1 MAENKLRVIQGTYTK
16 LNQNKSGY
24 DSNCLLID
32 NVNGGIYLGGRSN
45 GNSIT
50 NGVLHPIALGTK
62 GGTINGSLTINGGLT
77 VSDNACFNN
86 SIHISAAQNHE
97 SSENFPALITFGD
110 VNPHPDWWYG
120 SDDSLEDGPEVYI
133 GEVSDTHMT
142 IHANGNIYLEGGEIH
157 MYGPTGVNSTLSVAS
172 TLSVGS
178 TLSVTGKI
186 NARSDVSVNGKVDA
200 SGGFFETSDKTLKN
214 FKSDIKID
222 FDSLSKLPKKY
233 FTWKEDATEQLH
245 IGTSAQDVQQLF
257 PELVSENDGVLSVD
271 YAKLSII
278 ALAAIDKLNERIEYL
293 EKQLNK

>member
-45 GNSIT
+45 GSSIT

-86 SIHISAAQNHE
+86 SIHISAGQDHE
-97 SSENFPALITFGD
+97 STSYFPALITFGD
-110 VNPHPDWWYG
+110 VNPHPDWWYNSDG
-120 SDDSLEDGPEVYI
+120 SDSLEDGPEVYI
-133 GEVSDTHMT
+133 GELSDTNMI
-142 IHANGNIYLEGGEIH
+142 IHANGGIYLESGSGIS
-157 MYGPTGVNSTLSVAS
+157 MKGATNINNTLY
-172 TLSVGS
+172 VGS
-178 TLSVTGKI
+178 TLSVNGRITT
-186 NARSDVSVNGKVDA
+186 RSDVSVYGKVDA

-222 FDSLSKLPKKY
+222 FDLLSKLPKKY
-233 FTWKEDATEQLH
+233 FTWKEDETEQLH

>member
-50 NGVLHPIALGTK
+50 NGVLHPIALGAK

-86 SIHISAAQNHE
+86 SIHISAARNHE
-97 SSENFPALITFGD
+97 SSEDFPALITFGD
-110 VNPHPDWWYG
+110 VNPHPDWWEG
-120 SDDSLEDGPEVYI
+120 SDGSLEDAPEVYI
-133 GEVSDTHMT
+133 GELSDTNMT
-142 IHANGNIYLEGGEIH
+142 IHANGGIYLEGSDIH
-157 MYGPTGVNSTLSVAS
+157 MSGPIYTNSSLSVSATLSVNGTVYAY
-172 TLSVGS
+172 
-178 TLSVTGKI
+178 
-186 NARSDVSVNGKVDA
+186 NDVSVRGKVNA
-200 SGGFFETSDKTLKN
+200 SSGFFETSDKTLKN